1 MSRDKGSVTTWRH
14 MINSGL
20 PSRAFCTL
28 ATISILALSL
38 AYQVRTPIRIDLGT
52 AHDAPFLRYFHDAE
66 HADGLS
72 YRWSS
77 DRSFILLPGV
87 GSDAPLVLRIGL
99 NGYRPPGLPF
109 PLVRVKANGKELS
122 SFTPTAQFET
132 YEFIVER
139 ETVGIPGN
147 LEIEVDSEVFIP
159 AQMLGGDDLR
169 QLGVLIDSVSA
180 EFQEG
185 GTGTILPP
193 PVHLLSLWCAVLASY
208 FLARLC
214 WRTRL
219 IPLVIASLVLLA
231 LLALVIQQ
239 RLLVGLYSTQLAG
252 LLVLANVVAHGIASE
267 RRTRCLR
274 AHLLHPGIAE
284 GKQALTLALIFV
296 AVFLSHCLSRVCC
309 YAGDSVWSVP
319 VAMSV
324 IREHNADLD
333 EYDQI
338 VVSNDYYGEMVVR
351 HDNHYTV
358 EEIRGHLYSKQPI
371 GASIVAVPPLLVMDD
386 VLGHFFDVDLDSYVR
401 YGGSG
406 QLERLIAS
414 SIVALTALFTY
425 LIALRFLDRRYSL
438 LMVLVFAFCTPA
450 WSTASRALWQHGPS
464 MLMLSAALYLILLAR
479 ERPSLVQFASIPLAL
494 AFVIR
499 PTNSI
504 SVLLLTL
511 YVAVQYRGYFLR
523 YLLWA
528 TTIAAPF
535 LAFNLTI
542 YHSLL
547 SAYYLPQKV
556 ASNPS
561 FLEALI
567 ANLVSPGRGLFIFS
581 PVLLMSVAGVI
592 LRIRDGDWRRLDSA
606 LLAIVI
612 LHWVVIS
619 SFGKWWAGHSYG
631 PRFFCDVIPYL
642 VYLAIPV
649 FSRLSVLRGPKRVL
663 LATLVSGLIVVSL
676 FIHYR
681 GATSW
686 DTHLWN
692 EEPVGVDDNPARVW
706 DWTDI
711 QFLRGLAVASPLTHA
726 TENRPAWDQARVG
739 QSCAASVDGSLRR
752 PPQVEPE
759 SAVLQSGCRAERIDA
774 ISLSSLLRGAW

>member
-1 MSRDKGSVTTWRH
+1 
-14 MINSGL
+14 MIGSGL
-20 PSRAFCTL
+20 RSRAFYTL
-28 ATISILALSL
+28 AAVSILALSL
-38 AYQVRTPIRIDLGT
+38 AYQVRTHFCIDLGT
-52 AHDAPFLRYFHDAE
+52 GRDGPFLRYFHDAE
-66 HADGLS
+66 QADSLS

-77 DRSFILLPGV
+77 DRSFILLPGI
-87 GSDAPLVLRIGL
+87 GSDGRLILRISL
-99 NGYRPPGLPF
+99 NGYRPSGLLS
-109 PLVRVKANGKELS
+109 PLVHVKANGRELS

-132 YEFIVER
+132 YEFIVDR
-139 ETVGIPGN
+139 ETIGIPGN
-147 LEIEVDSEVFIP
+147 LELEVDSEVFVP
-159 AQMLGGDDLR
+159 AQVLGGDDLR

-185 GTGTILPP
+185 ATGAILPP

-214 WRTRL
+214 WPTRSVSF
-219 IPLVIASLVLLA
+219 VIAGLVLLA

-239 RLLVGLYSTQLAG
+239 RLLVGLYSAQLAG
-252 LLVLANVVAHGIASE
+252 LLVLANLVAYGIVSE
-267 RRTRCLR
+267 RRTHCLR
-274 AHLLHPGIAE
+274 ARLRHLGIEE

-296 AVFLSHCLSRVCC
+296 AVFFSHSLSRVCC

-319 VAMSV
+319 VAMSI
-324 IREHNADLD
+324 IRERNTDVD

-351 HDNHYTV
+351 NDNHYTV

-371 GASIVAVPPLLVMDD
+371 GASIVAVPALLVADN
-386 VLGHFFDVDLDSYVR
+386 VLGHLFHADLDHFVR
-401 YGGSG
+401 NGGSG
-406 QLERLIAS
+406 QLERLLAS
-414 SIVALTALFTY
+414 SIVALTAMFLC
-425 LIALRFLDRRYSL
+425 LIALRFLDRKYSL
-438 LMVLVFAFCTPA
+438 LLVLVFAFCTSA

-464 MLMLSAALYLILLAR
+464 MLMLSAALYLILVAR
-479 ERPSLVQFASIPLAL
+479 DRPSSVQFASIPLAL
-494 AFVIR
+494 AFVVR

-504 SVLLLTL
+504 TVLLLTV
-511 YVAVQYRGYFLR
+511 YVAVQYRRYFLR

-535 LAFNLTI
+535 LAFNLTV
-542 YHSLL
+542 YHSPF
-547 SAYYLPQKV
+547 STYYLPQKV
-556 ASNPS
+556 GSNPS
-561 FLEALI
+561 FLEALA

-581 PVLLMSVAGVI
+581 PVVLLSVGGVI
-592 LRIRDGDWRRLDSA
+592 LKIRDGDWRRLDSA

-619 SFGKWWAGHSYG
+619 SFGKWWAGHSFG

-649 FSRLSVLRGPKRVL
+649 FSGLSGLRGSKRML
-663 LATLVSGLIVVSL
+663 LAALVSFLVVVSL

-686 DTHLWN
+686 ATHVWN
-692 EEPVGVDDNPARVW
+692 EEPVGVDDDPSRVW

-711 QFLRGLAVASPLTHA
+711 QFLRGIAATSPLAH
-726 TENRPAWDQARVG
+726 ARVG
-739 QSCAASVDGSLRR
+739 QSCVVSLDESLRR

-759 SAVLQSGCRAERIDA
+759 SAVLPSGCTARRIDA
-774 ISLSSLLRGAW
+774 IRLFSLLSYAL